1 MEHPGSGERAVEEHL
16 REKLQELGEEE
27 VKLIVRFRGEPEACA
42 TRLREMGFEV
52 VREYSLLRA
61 FAVRGKASEAL
72 KLRDEPWV
80 EAVEE
85 DRPVSIL

>member
-1 MEHPGSGERAVEEHL
+1 MDEKL
-16 REKLQELGEEE
+16 RERLERLGEEE
-27 VKLIVRFRGEPEACA
+27 VNLIVRFRGEPVSCSA
-42 TRLREMGFEV
+42 RLRQMGFEIK
-52 VREYSLLRA
+52 REYSLLRA

-85 DRPVSIL
+85 DKPVSIL